1 MAAPAGEI
9 YFTTDG
15 SDPRVSGT
23 GAVAS
28 TAKIYK
34 SPIAITGTTHIKA
47 RARSAPGSMPSAEQA
62 QSTPD
67 AEQEW
72 SALNE
77 ATFEVV
83 VEQGVQLHITEIM
96 YNPPGGSDYEFIE
109 LKNMGDSAVD
119 LSNTFFEGISFS
131 FPTNTKLPSG
141 EIIVLVRNPARFV
154 ERYPGITVGGVY
166 EGRLA
171 NGGERV
177 TLKDS
182 KNRVV
187 LAVEYDDENGWPL
200 SPDGRGDSLVLIDF
214 AGDPDNPKIW
224 RASTNPYG
232 SPGTD
237 EP

>member
-1 MAAPAGEI
+1 M
-9 YFTTDG
+9 
-15 SDPRVSGT
+15 S
-23 GAVAS
+23 
-28 TAKIYK
+28 
-34 SPIAITGTTHIKA
+34 
-47 RARSAPGSMPSAEQA
+47 SAEQA
-62 QSTPD
+62 QSTPT

-83 VEQGVQLHITEIM
+83 VEPGIRLHITEMM

-109 LKNMGDSAVD
+109 LKNVGNSAIDV
-119 LSNTFFEGISFS
+119 SNMFFEGISFS
-131 FPTNTKLPSG
+131 FPTNTTLSPG
-141 EIIVLVRNPARFV
+141 EIIVLVRNPARFA

-182 KNRVV
+182 EDQVV
-187 LAVEYDDENGWPL
+187 LTVEYDDENGWPL

-214 AGDPDNPKIW
+214 TRDPNDPKTW
-224 RASTNPYG
+224 RASVNPYG